1 MVVVNLTSLDHVH
14 TLSSLSGGC
23 GKCRRCEK
31 CGYGLRAGGS
41 RKSRKSRKFGGE
53 SNVNV
58 KAMSLPSDISEVVR
72 DVLGVDQEQV
82 FLKPRVVSLKDRYFD
97 LRGELVGLHSMSYEM
112 IKSRLREYARNNNV
126 DQDEIVEDEYGDF
139 GACGDFYI
147 RTPNEFG
154 IQITNHCIPVM
165 NQTKP
170 TYDMHIERDRNFSIK
185 ITHVG
190 GDFTGKYI
198 VQIIGGTDTPFFRR
212 LGVSLAPALEKAALR
227 GTDQFV
233 RLPEDMQH
241 VILLN

>member
-23 GKCRRCEK
+23 GKCGRCEK
-31 CGYGLRAGGS
+31 CGYGLRTGGS
-41 RKSRKSRKFGGE
+41 RKFAGE
-53 SNVNV
+53 SNVDV
-58 KAMSLPSDISEVVR
+58 KAMRLPSHFSEIIREVM
-72 DVLGVDQEQV
+72 GAGQEKV
-82 FLKPRVVSLKDRYFD
+82 FLKPQMVQSETGRYFD
-97 LRGELVGLHSMSYEM
+97 LRGEIVGVPSMSYQM
-112 IKSRLREYARNNNV
+112 VKSRLRQYALDNNI
-126 DQDEIVEDEYGDF
+126 DQDDILEDEYGEF

-147 RTPNEFG
+147 RTPHEFG
-154 IQITNHCIPVM
+154 IQLTNHCTPVM

-170 TYDMHIERDRNFSIK
+170 TYDMHIEGASGSQLK

-190 GDFTGKYI
+190 GDFSGKYLFRI
-198 VQIIGGTDTPFFRR
+198 HGKTDTPFFRR

-241 VILLN
+241 VILLS